1 MRPSGHAGRRRLTTL
16 ALRAVLSAGSQ
27 KPLHALYDT
36 GDAQRS
42 TSNTASPSSASE
54 SMDRPSVPFPIACA
68 RVKLRRTWTDVR
80 LFWTANWRFL
90 PSSMSLTPTEV
101 FVTSISF
108 SLTRL
113 RWYIRTLHVDEPSIL
128 GSS

>member
-1 MRPSGHAGRRRLTTL
+1 
-16 ALRAVLSAGSQ
+16 
-27 KPLHALYDT
+27 
-36 GDAQRS
+36 
-42 TSNTASPSSASE
+42 
-54 SMDRPSVPFPIACA
+54 MDRPSVPLPIACA

-80 LFWTANWRFL
+80 LFWTANWRFF

-113 RWYIRTLHVDEPSIL
+113 RWYIRTLHVDEPSVWVEL
-128 GSS
+128 ASDLLREEGTCGGARANPHLCSVVQEDCRYALRYLDAAASW